1 VTGWLI
7 QLGVIGLWVAL
18 FAQVFLDASAGA
30 WSVGFAY
37 TCYNTA
43 LQVFV
48 LWQTRSILKPPPG
61 PVPVSRPTVAVLI
74 AAYNEAAA
82 LPATLRA
89 LLAQRD
95 PPETIVVADDGSD
108 DDTAAVLD
116 DQFGLSASPTGVLSD
131 PGTGY
136 PTVRWIRLPRSGKA
150 SALNAALTVVD
161 TDLVITMDADT
172 LAAPDAFAAIRHE
185 FATTPDLVVAGG
197 VVTPVCGN
205 TLPNRMFQ
213 WFQTYEYVRNFI
225 ARYAWMRVNS
235 LLLISGAFAA
245 FRRDAVL
252 TVGGFDPDCLVED
265 YELIHR
271 MQRYGRVN
279 DLGWQ
284 VRVVGRAVATTD
296 APGTV
301 GDFVRQRRRWFGGFL
316 QTQYWYREMVGNRRY
331 GWLGLVMLPVKAADT
346 MEPIYGLSAVTI
358 LVGLV
363 ATGHG
368 AVLVPVGAIVLA
380 KLMLDLVG
388 DFWTVRLYRR
398 WTGLTTT
405 TGLFGTVL
413 AAILDPFTFTPLRHL
428 AAVTGWWQFLSG
440 RQTWTPQRRD
450 SYSAAVDQ

>member
-1 VTGWLI
+1 
-7 QLGVIGLWVAL
+7 
-18 FAQVFLDASAGA
+18 
-30 WSVGFAY
+30 
-37 TCYNTA
+37 
-43 LQVFV
+43 
-48 LWQTRSILKPPPG
+48 
-61 PVPVSRPTVAVLI
+61 
-74 AAYNEAAA
+74 
-82 LPATLRA
+82 
-89 LLAQRD
+89 
-95 PPETIVVADDGSD
+95 
-108 DDTAAVLD
+108 
-116 DQFGLSASPTGVLSD
+116 
-131 PGTGY
+131 
-136 PTVRWIRLPRSGKA
+136 
-150 SALNAALTVVD
+150 
-161 TDLVITMDADT
+161 
-172 LAAPDAFAAIRHE
+172 
-185 FATTPDLVVAGG
+185 
-197 VVTPVCGN
+197 
-205 TLPNRMFQ
+205 
-213 WFQTYEYVRNFI
+213 
-225 ARYAWMRVNS
+225 MRVNS